1 MSKTFIIAEAACTW
15 LHGGLESAYRSIRAA
30 KECGADAW
38 KTQWTSDPEAM
49 AMRRGVA
56 RDKYTRLGWAQECL
70 PKLKH
75 ICDEVGIE
83 LMVTCFIP
91 KDIPLIA
98 PYVSRFKVSAFE
110 SKDTDFVDMM
120 LDDSREVIISGNPG
134 ALRWGG
140 ARIKF
145 LHCVSEYPTPPE
157 KIKLSNLGEFR
168 LTSEGGWSPV
178 YQGISDHTVSTL
190 TGAVAVGSGRCSV
203 IEKHVRLSDTPSS
216 DPDYGHSLCLEG
228 PRDGI
233 SLEYGETRSPFKTY
247 VDNIREAERML

>member
-1 MSKTFIIAEAACTW
+1 MGKVFVISEAATTW
-15 LHGGLESAYRSIRAA
+15 LHAGLEGAFRSIKAA

-38 KTQWTSDPEAM
+38 KTQWCSDPEAM

-56 RDKYTRLGWAQECL
+56 RDKYTRLAWSGDAL
-70 PKLKH
+70 PKLKEE
-75 ICDEVGIE
+75 CERVGIE
-83 LMVTCFIP
+83 FMCTVFIP
-91 KDIPLIA
+91 KDIPTIA

-110 SKDTDFVDMM
+110 SKDTNFVDIM

-134 ALRWGG
+134 AMRWGG

-178 YQGISDHTVSTL
+178 YQGISDHTISTL

-216 DPDYGHSLCLEG
+216 DPDYGHSLCLDSQAEN
-228 PRDGI
+228 
-233 SLEYGETRSPFKTY
+233 YTRSGFKAY
-247 VDNIREAERML
+247 VENIREAERML